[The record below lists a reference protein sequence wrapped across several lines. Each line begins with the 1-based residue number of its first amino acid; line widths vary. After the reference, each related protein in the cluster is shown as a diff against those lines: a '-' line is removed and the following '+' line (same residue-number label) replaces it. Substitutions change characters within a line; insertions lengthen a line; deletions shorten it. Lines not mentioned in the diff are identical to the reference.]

1 MTTVRHVDRLWA
13 NRVWGKLLRELLSNR
28 PESSPRLEVELHSLV
43 ATAALA
49 MIRLDELNQT
59 HAPLFSKLVRT
70 VLASQDRDGG
80 WRDAA
85 TTALCLRALLIDG
98 GHGVAVDAG
107 LRYLMLLQQDDGA
120 WPKEPLRRMPP
131 DGFTTALVLFE
142 LGDRP
147 EFRAAV
153 RRDAA
158 ADWLDRHANESD
170 AEAKRLWELASL
182 RCRAAR
188 RSYAHSPELW
198 PRRCA

>member
-1 MTTVRHVDRLWA
+1 MTTVRHVDRLWTA
-13 NRVWGKLLRELLSNR
+13 RIWGKLLRELLSNR
-28 PESSPRLEVELHSLV
+28 PESSPRLEVELSSLV

-59 HAPLFSKLVRT
+59 HTPLFSKLVRT

-98 GHGVAVDAG
+98 GHGPAVDAG
-107 LRYLMLLQQDDGA
+107 LRYLMLLQRDDGA

-142 LGDRP
+142 LGECG

-153 RRDAA
+153 RSERAA
-158 ADWLDRHANESD
+158 AWLDRHANESD
-170 AEAKRLWELASL
+170 AETKRLWGLASL
-182 RCRAAR
+182 RCYAGR
-188 RSYAHSPELW
+188 RGYAHTPELW

>member
-1 MTTVRHVDRLWA
+1 
-13 NRVWGKLLRELLSNR
+13 
-28 PESSPRLEVELHSLV
+28 
-43 ATAALA
+43 

-85 TTALCLRALLIDG
+85 TTSLCLRALLIDG
-98 GHGVAVDAG
+98 GHGTAVDAG
-107 LRYLMLLQQDDGA
+107 MRYLTLLQREDGA

-147 EFRAAV
+147 EFRGAV
-153 RRDAA
+153 RSKDAA
-158 ADWLDRHANESD
+158 AWLDRHAAELD
-170 AEAKRLWELASL
+170 AETKRLWGLASL
-182 RCRAAR
+182 RCRVMH
-188 RSYAHSPELW
+188 RSYAHTPELW
-198 PRRCA
+198 PRQCA

>member
-1 MTTVRHVDRLWA
+1 MTTVRHVDRLWTG
-13 NRVWGKLLRELLSNR
+13 RIWGKLLGELLSNR
-28 PESSPRLEVELHSLV
+28 PETSPRLEVELHSLV

-59 HAPLFSKLVRT
+59 HAPLFSRLVRT

-85 TTALCLRALLIDG
+85 TTALCLRALRIDG
-98 GHGVAVDAG
+98 GHGTAVDAG
-107 LRYLMLLQQDDGA
+107 LRYLTLLQRDDGA

-147 EFRAAV
+147 EFRGAA
-153 RRDAA
+153 RCGDAA
-158 ADWLDRHANESD
+158 RWLDRHADELD
-170 AEAKRLWELASL
+170 AETKRLWSLASP
-182 RCRAAR
+182 RCQTTQRG
-188 RSYAHSPELW
+188 SAHAPELW
-198 PRRCA
+198 PRQCA